1 MRESETMV
9 IDEIFNVLFFLLQ
22 ILNVNFIYNYFSW

>member
-9 IDEIFNVLFFLLQ
+9 IDEIFNVLFFFFFFTT
-22 ILNVNFIYNYFSW
+22 NFKCELHI